1 MAKVNELEYFQANA
15 EALIERIRGEIPLTA
30 AMQLSVKGFDGKK
43 LELGVPLS
51 ANFNDKG
58 SAFAGSITALGSI
71 TGWCLLMLWAEQE
84 VGACQIAIYDA
95 HFSFRK
101 PLLGDFTASV
111 SLPSVGE
118 CMALRESIEK
128 KGKGK
133 ISLRISLADTNGEAA
148 WLDGAYALSRS

>member
-1 MAKVNELEYFQANA
+1 MNEIECFQANA
-15 EALIERIRGEIPLTA
+15 EALIERIRSEIPLTA

-84 VGACQIAIYDA
+84 LGACQIAIYDA

-111 SLPSVGE
+111 CLPSE
-118 CMALRESIEK
+118 EQCAALRGCIEK

-133 ISLRISLADTNGEAA
+133 ISLRITLADADGEAA
-148 WLDGAYALSRS
+148 WLNGAYALSRA